1 MNHYSNNKRNS
12 ASRMCL
18 KKMFLMF
25 LVCGIF
31 LQTMF
36 PWLTVYGSD
45 QSPSPQKLSAV
56 PDGDVKDYNPGKDD
70 YFAYLPVR
78 YEKYGTA
85 VTEKG
90 IKYQEILLPVMIT
103 QNHVL
108 VDVDF
113 FQEITGVEVKRSPLP
128 SGQQRARISVFQRN
142 ALLTEGKEELL
153 YYLGNVNHYQR
164 RLDQASF
171 TLGIPPRVIGEDFYV
186 PLMDLLAVLQISF
199 DILKTDKKQ
208 MFADWSERFLQIDQP
223 WKTVYDVL
231 AEIKDDDSKY
241 PFSYKDADLTAMQSS
256 AELSTTVHGLL
267 KGDADAWKSKIAEG
281 SIIFKDQ
288 EQEIQDKKWC
298 KELTKKILT
307 TDERESRFLDEINAR
322 KGIQVTQFF
331 MEGLVES
338 RKQKAT
344 AQYLESLYD
353 NLDRPWSK
361 LRDYII
367 DSNLRDYEDVCADL
381 ADSEQYFKEIDKKLD
396 KVSNKLLAL
405 QMTTDWIGTIY
416 MYHKRD
422 RIVSNGMRDMF
433 SDAFQKKYNYT
444 LKNLGKKN
452 LDRMEKN
459 ISEIEKDVF
468 MYSATET
475 LIKYAPEIFEA
486 VTKIQDP
493 FIFAYQLVAEHVPVY
508 GDILKAMDNF
518 LLSRYAVPFQEDAR
532 LAAQGSLKNLR
543 LGTSSKEEIMDSIEL
558 TYMYLKCCYVARDSA
573 MKAFLSSEGKGKWR
587 TENDTVA
594 QSMAVL
600 NDGYRIDRDD
610 SKVILPPT
618 ASDLHKELSEK
629 KTEEELFSLLIPMY
643 VKVYGKVHQKTDKEK
658 PVEDADC
665 WITYSGENVGA
676 FSGTEKGDFSVY
688 IPLPIPREIKTDMS
702 VLERRDITLGF
713 SSPTI
718 RGNATVELAVEP
730 GEEADAGIVYLG
742 GNIIQGIILDT
753 DTGFPIP
760 GVEVVI
766 VDKTHPALSWTE
778 YTDENGRYSF
788 VDIPEGKYKMLLTKE
803 DYEYGSL
810 EFDADSASEICEMED
825 IYMDYISGLNVYY
838 PPNKLKEFDGHSY
851 LLVYET
857 NNLWQDVTWRQAAAA
872 SRELGGHLVTITS
885 ESEQKFVG
893 ELYAGTADIHEYLG
907 GFEAWIG
914 AVKKDRDSSWRWV
927 TGEDFSYS
935 QEVEQDL
942 PDADPKGLF
951 YMEMK
956 GPSMYFTSYEDPF
969 NNWYASDGSEEDHPH
984 FFIVEWDN

>member
-1 MNHYSNNKRNS
+1 
-12 ASRMCL
+12 
-18 KKMFLMF
+18 MF

-353 NLDRPWSK
+353 NLDRPW
-361 LRDYII
+361 
-367 DSNLRDYEDVCADL
+367 
-381 ADSEQYFKEIDKKLD
+381 
-396 KVSNKLLAL
+396 
-405 QMTTDWIGTIY
+405 
-416 MYHKRD
+416 
-422 RIVSNGMRDMF
+422 
-433 SDAFQKKYNYT
+433 
-444 LKNLGKKN
+444 
-452 LDRMEKN
+452 
-459 ISEIEKDVF
+459 
-468 MYSATET
+468 
-475 LIKYAPEIFEA
+475 
-486 VTKIQDP
+486 
-493 FIFAYQLVAEHVPVY
+493 
-508 GDILKAMDNF
+508 
-518 LLSRYAVPFQEDAR
+518 
-532 LAAQGSLKNLR
+532 
-543 LGTSSKEEIMDSIEL
+543 
-558 TYMYLKCCYVARDSA
+558 
-573 MKAFLSSEGKGKWR
+573 
-587 TENDTVA
+587 
-594 QSMAVL
+594 
-600 NDGYRIDRDD
+600 
-610 SKVILPPT
+610 
-618 ASDLHKELSEK
+618 
-629 KTEEELFSLLIPMY
+629 
-643 VKVYGKVHQKTDKEK
+643 
-658 PVEDADC
+658 
-665 WITYSGENVGA
+665 
-676 FSGTEKGDFSVY
+676 
-688 IPLPIPREIKTDMS
+688 
-702 VLERRDITLGF
+702 
-713 SSPTI
+713 
-718 RGNATVELAVEP
+718 
-730 GEEADAGIVYLG
+730 
-742 GNIIQGIILDT
+742 
-753 DTGFPIP
+753 
-760 GVEVVI
+760 
-766 VDKTHPALSWTE
+766 
-778 YTDENGRYSF
+778 
-788 VDIPEGKYKMLLTKE
+788 
-803 DYEYGSL
+803 
-810 EFDADSASEICEMED
+810 
-825 IYMDYISGLNVYY
+825 
-838 PPNKLKEFDGHSY
+838 
-851 LLVYET
+851 
-857 NNLWQDVTWRQAAAA
+857 
-872 SRELGGHLVTITS
+872 
-885 ESEQKFVG
+885 
-893 ELYAGTADIHEYLG
+893 
-907 GFEAWIG
+907 
-914 AVKKDRDSSWRWV
+914 
-927 TGEDFSYS
+927 
-935 QEVEQDL
+935 
-942 PDADPKGLF
+942 
-951 YMEMK
+951 
-956 GPSMYFTSYEDPF
+956 
-969 NNWYASDGSEEDHPH
+969 
-984 FFIVEWDN
+984 